1 MNLKGSTNLHIEEKT
16 MKFAK
21 RNLTDPYYGRGRG
34 FLMVTDKASYEVD
47 GCIGLSRNLFEV
59 QLEITPPFDHESIN
73 SGGDYENVGDL
84 KTISAKVALFW
95 IQVSISFYIS
105 R

>member
-1 MNLKGSTNLHIEEKT
+1 MNQKGSTNPTTKENN
-16 MKFAK
+16 MKFGV
-21 RNLTDPYYGRGRG
+21 RELTDPYYGRGRG
-34 FLMVTDKASYEVD
+34 FFMNTDKASYEVD
-47 GCIGLSRNLFEV
+47 VCAGLSRNLFEA
-59 QLEITPPFDHESIN
+59 QLTVTPPFDHESLN
-73 SGGDYENVGDL
+73 SGGDYESVGDL